1 MKLISPA
8 LLIEALAVRYPDSSM
23 LFAPDVFADFVVE
36 YAKDNGFDVPY
47 SDAVKDLDVKAF
59 GPSSAP
65 MWPCPADQAAAT
77 YLGQLRR
84 CATLTLGS
92 APTPVLKAA
101 ATPGYRAAL
110 LNILVLTAAR

>member
-47 SDAVKDLDVKAF
+47 SDVVKDLDVKSF
-59 GPSSAP
+59 GPSALP

-77 YLGQLRR
+77 YLDRVKTSEPLRCECPPGTDR
-84 CATLTLGS
+84 CITQGGHFAACTACGRR
-92 APTPVLKAA
+92 LK
-101 ATPGYRAAL
+101 
-110 LNILVLTAAR
+110 